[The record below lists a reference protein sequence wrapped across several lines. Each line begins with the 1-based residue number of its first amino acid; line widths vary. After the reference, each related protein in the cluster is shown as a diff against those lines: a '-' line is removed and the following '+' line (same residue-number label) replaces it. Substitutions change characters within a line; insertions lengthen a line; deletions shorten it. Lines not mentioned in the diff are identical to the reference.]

1 MSRMLGVEGSYQLL
15 LIIDKGEDVDSL
27 AKEYGYVNVAIEIRN
42 LITDGFVFND
52 RGDFRLTE
60 KGKAQLDHLEKAIL
74 MKHKGWI
81 FPKNDEKI
89 PPIDENV
96 VFLPTNIEMLK

>member
-1 MSRMLGVEGSYQLL
+1 MSRVLGVEGSYQLL
-15 LIIDKGEDVDSL
+15 LIIDKSEDVDNL
-27 AKEYGYVNVAIEIRN
+27 AKEYGYVNIAIEIRN
-42 LITDGFVFND
+42 MISDGFVASD
-52 RGDFRLTE
+52 GGSFRLTE
-60 KGKAQLDHLEKAIL
+60 KGKAQLDHLEKAVL

-96 VFLPTNIEMLK
+96 VYLPANIEILN

>member
-1 MSRMLGVEGSYQLL
+1 MLGVEGSYQLL
-15 LIIDKGEDVDSL
+15 LIIAKSDNVDNL
-27 AKEYGYVNVAIEIRN
+27 AKDYGYVNVAIEIRN
-42 LITDGFVFND
+42 LITDGFVIND
-52 RGDFRLTE
+52 GKCFKLTE
-60 KGKAQLDHLEKAIL
+60 KGKAQLEHLEKAVI

-96 VFLPTNIEMLK
+96 VYLPTNLDILN